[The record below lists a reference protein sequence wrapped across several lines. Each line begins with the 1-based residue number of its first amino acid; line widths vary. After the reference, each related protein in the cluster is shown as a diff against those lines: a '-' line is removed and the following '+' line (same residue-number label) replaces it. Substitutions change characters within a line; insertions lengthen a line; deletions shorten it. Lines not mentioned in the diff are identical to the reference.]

1 MTKIIIICCTLTMIT
16 ILGILTLRYKNES
29 EFYKDK
35 FYQLEADK
43 DSLFFVIE
51 SKSYIIDSLKISNA
65 NLKFIAK
72 KNKKEYLEI
81 KERNYEAVNYI
92 NSIDGDSIFIAFPNL
107 N

>member
-1 MTKIIIICCTLTMIT
+1 MIS

-29 EFYKDK
+29 ELYKDK
-35 FYQLEADK
+35 FERLQADK
-43 DSLFFVIE
+43 DSLFFIIE
-51 SKSYIIDSLKISNA
+51 SKAYIIDSLKASNA

-92 NSIDGDSIFIAFPNL
+92 NSIDGDSIFVAFPTL